1 MTVLNFCLIFVY
13 FLSQTKGLTF
23 FKASQLGDVP
33 IKNGFPFRSQSFL
46 SQEEQ
51 KVLQHDSP
59 LPDSLPLNES
69 PIKPDVDNIFRIA
82 DTLPSFESLEND
94 ITTKN
99 EVNNTQLVLPDG
111 HDNELLTT
119 QGMALLDNSEKSSDA
134 LNQNIVEPPDLTNK
148 TASVI
153 DHETKDIVS
162 ITESSNP
169 FEDKNKIIDR
179 TIVDTVPV
187 KPDVAIEKSAS
198 KQITK
203 AISSSSMGPLVIDK
217 KHSLTDEIRGQF
229 VPFQPYHASQ
239 ELCFDVFTDL
249 RQHPQLSSNAYLLFN
264 ILVSLDVAS
273 HGQPGQ
279 AIQED
284 KNVYVS
290 MEELHHKGFLT
301 LLRNF
306 PCPFDH
312 KNASDSSSCFHDRL
326 SKCIADD
333 KHGRTLYQT
342 IISLGFEKSYQSFFV
357 KSSLSEK
364 TASGYDPLL
373 SLDKEGNT
381 LLHLAASSGSAT
393 ILKDLLDRVASPATS
408 WSFEPNVAEKGY
420 YYILNA
426 MNHPNHNN
434 HVPLDLAKTSGI
446 RLRLKRT
453 YRTVIQFVRTLRAED
468 EKNYL

>member
-1 MTVLNFCLIFVY
+1 VT
-13 FLSQTKGLTF
+13 
-23 FKASQLGDVP
+23 
-33 IKNGFPFRSQSFL
+33 
-46 SQEEQ
+46 
-51 KVLQHDSP
+51 
-59 LPDSLPLNES
+59 
-69 PIKPDVDNIFRIA
+69 
-82 DTLPSFESLEND
+82 
-94 ITTKN
+94 
-99 EVNNTQLVLPDG
+99 
-111 HDNELLTT
+111 
-119 QGMALLDNSEKSSDA
+119 
-134 LNQNIVEPPDLTNK
+134 
-148 TASVI
+148 

-239 ELCFDVFTDL
+239 ELCNAFIVECILVMKVVRFFVGFDVFTDL

-333 KHGRTLYQT
+333 VGPIFTMK
-342 IISLGFEKSYQSFFV
+342 
-357 KSSLSEK
+357 
-364 TASGYDPLL
+364 
-373 SLDKEGNT
+373 
-381 LLHLAASSGSAT
+381 
-393 ILKDLLDRVASPATS
+393 
-408 WSFEPNVAEKGY
+408 
-420 YYILNA
+420 
-426 MNHPNHNN
+426 
-434 HVPLDLAKTSGI
+434 
-446 RLRLKRT
+446 
-453 YRTVIQFVRTLRAED
+453 
-468 EKNYL
+468 